1 MKNLLIKKK
10 FLPKNKEK
18 ISQGKDKFTPK
29 VFLENSYLFSSSP
42 EDGTKV
48 SKA

>member
-1 MKNLLIKKK
+1 MKSLDGEYVKKK
-10 FLPKNKEK
+10 KKKKKKN
-18 ISQGKDKFTPK
+18 F

-42 EDGTKV
+42 VDGTKV